1 MYYKCVPKGIALVAI
16 EKGKPPCIAC
26 YKSIDEIYKEYCK
39 TDCPHYEMI
48 IPYLLKNI
56 SFTINSNLIYDGE
69 KFINYGDNS
78 DELYFGLYNVLKQK
92 FVNDYAI
99 CSEII
104 FENVFNEAYLLMGYH
119 YGNNIKKYIS
129 FIGLRISILFYMWQ

>member
-1 MYYKCVPKGIALVAI
+1 
-16 EKGKPPCIAC
+16 
-26 YKSIDEIYKEYCK
+26 
-39 TDCPHYEMI
+39 MI

-119 YGNNIKKYIS
+119 YSNDIKKYIS
-129 FIGLRISILFYMWQ
+129 FIGLRISILFFTCGNDVKKSMLYHILLVKMIITNTK